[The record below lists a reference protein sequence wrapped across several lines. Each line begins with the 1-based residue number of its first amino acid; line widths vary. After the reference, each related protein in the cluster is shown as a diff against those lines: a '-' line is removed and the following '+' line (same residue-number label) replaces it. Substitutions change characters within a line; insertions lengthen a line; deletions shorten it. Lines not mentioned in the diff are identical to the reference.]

1 MAFRPIRPT
10 ISYQNDSI
18 SFKKG
23 IASFYKILAEIMQY
37 TETVFPQD
45 IKYVSVKYKNRGKIR
60 NI

>member
-18 SFKKG
+18 SFKRYC
-23 IASFYKILAEIMQY
+23 IIS
-37 TETVFPQD
+37 QD